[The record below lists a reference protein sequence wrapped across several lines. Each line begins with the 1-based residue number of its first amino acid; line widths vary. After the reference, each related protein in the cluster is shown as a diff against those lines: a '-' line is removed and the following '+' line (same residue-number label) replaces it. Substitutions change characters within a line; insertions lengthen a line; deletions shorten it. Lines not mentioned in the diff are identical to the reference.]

1 MNNIIA
7 HKWILTVYGLLEY
20 TFAVEAHGNGGS
32 FLMQRATIH
41 YFKDLLTNE
50 RNQEIQRQK

>member
-1 MNNIIA
+1 MA

-32 FLMQRATIH
+32 FLMQRAIIH
-41 YFKDLLTNE
+41 YFKHLLINE
-50 RNQEIQRQK
+50 RSQEIQRQK